1 MKINWGTGIAGMY
14 LSFVVMIVVLVSM
27 SAAEK
32 IDLATDKYYE
42 EELHFQDR
50 IDKGERARLLP
61 QPLSWQVTREK
72 LTIAFPDQF
81 AGSVIQGK
89 ISLYCPSDKH
99 NDRSF
104 AIQAEKSRQVVA
116 LDQVPAG
123 RYKLQIDWQAGGT
136 SYWNEG
142 VITLSK
148 K

>member
-42 EELHFQDR
+42 EELHFQDC
-50 IDKGERARLLP
+50 IDKGKRARVLP
-61 QPLSWQVTREK
+61 QPLSWQVTGEK

-89 ISLYCPSDKH
+89 ISLYCPSDKR

-123 RYKLQIDWQAGGT
+123 HYKLQIDWQAGVT

-142 VITLSK
+142 VITVSK